1 LHEAPYGTTAVRAA
15 DTCVDHLGDTA
26 QSLTRWAAARDM
38 SDGHLSVSVVDA
50 PPREPNGLALGDHP
64 GFEQVKPDGPGDVG
78 DGGLAGLAGGEVSG
92 FPGFSGAVALGA
104 VADGEVRQEDL
115 QQERGE
121 GEIELVRGKKPR
133 RCPSRLAGRAGS

>member
-50 PPREPNGLALGDHP
+50 PPREPTFWTEMLMTSFRFANIP
-64 GFEQVKPDGPGDVG
+64 
-78 DGGLAGLAGGEVSG
+78 
-92 FPGFSGAVALGA
+92 VA
-104 VADGEVRQEDL
+104 
-115 QQERGE
+115 
-121 GEIELVRGKKPR
+121 
-133 RCPSRLAGRAGS
+133 S